1 MKKLI
6 VMLFVLY
13 GCALFGQENEV
24 KKPKYVII
32 ANNEIITK
40 AELNKY
46 ASDGLIK
53 AINNGVLQ
61 EERDQLAEKFG
72 NKIGDR
78 EFIIKVDILTE
89 KEKLERTNQ
98 SNNTAIKDKSENELK
113 LNLGDAATDFTVQ
126 MIDGKNITLSHL
138 KGKVILVNY
147 WATWCAPCL
156 MEFSEIPEKILQP
169 FEGKDFVLIPISIAE
184 SKEKVKEK
192 MLGMK
197 KYGVT
202 FNVGIDPTKKIW
214 NQYATGSI
222 PKNFVIDKRGVV
234 RYISVGNIEGSI
246 DKLALEIKKLLTE

>member
-6 VMLFVLY
+6 VLLFVFFA
-13 GCALFGQENEV
+13 CTLFGQESQV

-53 AINNGVLQ
+53 AINNGVSQ

-89 KEKLERTNQ
+89 KEKLGHMNE
-98 SNNTAIKDKSENELK
+98 SNITALKDKSENELK
-113 LNLGDAATDFTVQ
+113 LNIGDVASDFTVQ

-138 KGKVILVNY
+138 KGKVVLVNY

-184 SKEKVKEK
+184 SKEKVEKK
-192 MLGMK
+192 MLAMK
-197 KYGVT
+197 KYGVS

-214 NQYATGSI
+214 DQYATGSI
-222 PKNFVIDKRGVV
+222 PKNFVIDKKGVV
-234 RYISVGNIEGSI
+234 RYISVGNPEGSV
-246 DKLALEIKKLLTE
+246 DKLAMEIKKLLTE

>member
-1 MKKLI
+1 MAVSDVIARNNHLLGINKNRLEINLKNKKMKRLI
-6 VMLFVLY
+6 VILFVLY
-13 GCALFGQENEV
+13 GCTLFGQESEV

-32 ANNEIITK
+32 ANNEIITE
-40 AELNKY
+40 ADLNKY
-46 ASDGLIK
+46 AGDGLIK
-53 AINNGVLQ
+53 AINNGVSQ
-61 EERDQLAEKFG
+61 KERDELAKKFG

-89 KEKLERTNQ
+89 KEKLERAKQ
-98 SNNTAIKDKSENELK
+98 PNNTAIKDKSENELK
-113 LNLGDAATDFTVQ
+113 LNIGDVASDFTVQ

-138 KGKVILVNY
+138 KGKVVLVNY

-184 SKEKVKEK
+184 SKEKVEKK

-202 FNVGIDPTKKIW
+202 FNVGIDPTQKIW
-214 NQYATGSI
+214 ANMLQVQSLKT
-222 PKNFVIDKRGVV
+222 
-234 RYISVGNIEGSI
+234 
-246 DKLALEIKKLLTE
+246 L